1 MFFRTFLFTIS
12 WVLGSALLAQGSTL
26 KPGTSYL
33 KSIKGIEGDLQLVTN
48 GTTDAS
54 GKPVL
59 IVMEGSAYK
68 AVRLD
73 ASLKPAEELPLT
85 AMVMMGGKWDAVT
98 SLINDQG
105 AHVLFVSNGKNSA
118 DYAIGHL
125 NTQGPLTITDV
136 QKLTSFPESN
146 AFDPHTTTCKKTLP
160 DLILFDNG
168 AAYDQTERLVPSPD
182 GKHYLLN
189 HYTHEQK
196 GPKKFWFACLDKDFK
211 VEWSGAI
218 DLPFADVQSDIHQ
231 IVLDN
236 SGRVLLL
243 TYVFACGDPERASDK
258 LCHETHITVLSDHC
272 SRMKDLLL
280 EKDFVSSARILP
292 KDNGKLMV
300 AMRYGSLTGLPGLV
314 LSIDSTIAKLKAT
327 PLVDQRVPTIRKSK
341 LSVFGMP
348 TLDQVKKPGTSRVV
362 KVPDEIIDL
371 LPAWSG
377 GTLLLEGFRDP
388 AMAIPVGD
396 AIALRTLHGAIRA
409 TYFNAKDSML
419 WQQTVDR
426 AFMTT
431 AGEAYGSVS
440 YKMKDDGLLLLF
452 NHSPGGLS
460 AINSTYSE
468 EDVKKKKDKSP
479 TIEPSEVH
487 SAWISSDG
495 KPAEERTLGKPEKGF
510 TLCPMTMVAGTS
522 GANAWIKGYDRGS
535 LHQFVE
541 FSPSS
546 LSTK

>member
-1 MFFRTFLFTIS
+1 MLLRTSLFTLFLA
-12 WVLGSALLAQGSTL
+12 LGSALAAQETSL
-26 KPGTSYL
+26 KPGISYP
-33 KSIKGIEGDLQLVTN
+33 KSIKGFEGDLQLVTN
-48 GTTDAS
+48 GTADAN

-73 ASLKPAEELPLT
+73 ASLKPAEELLLT
-85 AMVMMGGKWDAVT
+85 GLVLMGGKWDAVT
-98 SLINDQG
+98 SMINDQG
-105 AHVLFVSNGKNSA
+105 LHVLFVSNGKKSA
-118 DYAIGHL
+118 DYAIGRL
-125 NTQGPLTITDV
+125 NTEGSLAITDV

-146 AFDPHTTTCKKTLP
+146 VFDPKTTTCKKTLP

-189 HYTHEQK
+189 HYTHEEK
-196 GPKKFWFACLDKDFK
+196 GPKKFWFASLDNEFK

-218 DLPFADVQSDIHQ
+218 DLPYADVQSDIHQ
-231 IVLDN
+231 ILLDN
-236 SGRVLLL
+236 SGRVVLL
-243 TYVFACGDPERASDK
+243 TYVFACADPERASDK
-258 LCHETHITVLSDHC
+258 LCHETHITVLSDHGT
-272 SRMKDLLL
+272 RMKDLLL
-280 EKDFVSSARILP
+280 EKDFVSSARVLP

-300 AMRYGSLTGLPGLV
+300 AMRYGSLTGLPGLL

-327 PLVDQRVPTIRKSK
+327 PLADQRVPTIRKSK

-348 TLDQVKKPGTSRVV
+348 ATDQAKKPGTSRVV
-362 KVPDEIIDL
+362 KVPDEIIEL
-371 LPAWSG
+371 LPAWNG

-388 AMAIPVGD
+388 AMSIPVGD
-396 AIALRTLHGAIRA
+396 AIALRTLHGALRA
-409 TYFNAKDSML
+409 TYLDAKDSIR
-419 WQQTVDR
+419 WQQTIDR

-452 NHSPGGLS
+452 NHSPGGLN
-460 AINSTYSE
+460 AINSTYGE

-479 TIEPSEVH
+479 TVEPSEVH

-495 KPAEERTLGKPEKGF
+495 KPAIERTLGKPEKGS
-510 TLCPMTMVAGTS
+510 TLCPMTTVI
-522 GANAWIKGYDRGS
+522 GADGAKAWFKGYDRVAQ
-535 LHQFVE
+535 HQFVE